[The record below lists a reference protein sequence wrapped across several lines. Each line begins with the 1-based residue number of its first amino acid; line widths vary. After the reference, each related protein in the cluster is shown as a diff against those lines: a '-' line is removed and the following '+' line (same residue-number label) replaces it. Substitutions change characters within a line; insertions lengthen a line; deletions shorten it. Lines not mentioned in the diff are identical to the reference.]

1 MYQPTNAPS
10 MLFALEPRLLLS
22 ADIVALTI
30 EAAIADST
38 PPPPPPPENKRPY
51 PARPLRALTYGPEQ
65 RP

>member
-30 EAAIADST
+30 EAAIADNTPT
-38 PPPPPPPENKRPY
+38 PPPPPPRK
-51 PARPLRALTYGPEQ
+51 
-65 RP
+65 